1 MDSHRK
7 KIDSRFELP
16 SHVLEAF
23 ENATTIP
30 TWQRYE
36 DDEDSAE
43 NVENEGGGEEKPS
56 DE

>member
-1 MDSHRK
+1 MDSRRK

-30 TWQRYE
+30 TSQRYE

-43 NVENEGGGEEKPS
+43 DVENEGSGEEKPS